1 MPHDE
6 VHFGGPPLA
15 PGLLRDLLAER
26 VAAVPAGGSI
36 DFVTYYF
43 RDRRLASELLAARRR
58 GAEVRVTL
66 DGRPR
71 SPHANDAV
79 IRLLAGPDGLG
90 AGLRVVRGGKLLRPR
105 LHEKLYCF
113 SHPSPAAFVGSFNPS
128 GDLPEADPALL
139 REIGDQDRGYNL
151 LVELRSPAL
160 VEALVRHARALH
172 AARHGPFDRFA
183 PSANRGLRCGDF
195 EVFFWPRVT
204 PHPVVGMLRRAAP
217 GTRVRLVTSHL
228 SGPSALHSLLGLAR
242 RGLQLEILI
251 GGTERRVPLRGEK
264 KLAAAGIPVRRVL
277 HPEGLPM
284 HDKFLLSEAPGQR
297 WLVFGSF
304 NWSEPSRRFNREIGV
319 IARDPALWDAFRT
332 RWQELVAQA
341 EAGGPTVPGKSQG
354 DADCTRR

>member
-1 MPHDE
+1 MPHEYE

-15 PGLLRDLLAER
+15 PGRLRDLLAER

-43 RDRRLASELLAARRR
+43 RDRRLATELLAARRR

-71 SPHANDAV
+71 SSHANDAV
-79 IRLLAGPDGLG
+79 IRLLSGPDGLG

-128 GDLPEADPALL
+128 GDFPEADPALL

-151 LVELRSPAL
+151 LVELREPELARAL
-160 VEALVRHARALH
+160 LQHARALH
-172 AARHGPFDRFA
+172 AAPHGPLDRFA
-183 PSANRGLRCGDF
+183 PSANRGIRCG
-195 EVFFWPRVT
+195 ELEIHFWPRVA
-204 PHPVVGMLRRAAP
+204 PHPVLSMLRRAAP
-217 GTRVRLVTSHL
+217 GTHVRLVTSHL

-242 RGLQLEILI
+242 RGLRLEILV
-251 GGTERRVPLRGEK
+251 GGTERRVPPRGERR
-264 KLAAAGIPVRRVL
+264 LAAAGIAVRRVL
-277 HPEGLPM
+277 HPEGVPM
-284 HDKFLLSEAPGQR
+284 HDKFLLSEAPEQR
-297 WLVFGSF
+297 WVAFGSF

-319 IARDPALWDAFRT
+319 IARAPTLWEAFLA
-332 RWQELVAQA
+332 RWQALSMQ
-341 EAGGPTVPGKSQG
+341 
-354 DADCTRR
+354 ADCS

>member
-6 VHFGGPPLA
+6 VHFGGPQLA
-15 PGLLRDLLAER
+15 PGRLRDLLAER

-43 RDRRLASELLAARRR
+43 RDRRLAAELLAARRR

-90 AGLRVVRGGKLLRPR
+90 SGLRVVRGGKLLRPR

-151 LVELRSPAL
+151 LVELRAPAL

-183 PSANRGLRCGDF
+183 PAANRALRCGDV
-195 EVFFWPRVT
+195 EVHFWPRVT
-204 PHPVVGMLRRAAP
+204 PHPVVAMLRRAAP

-242 RGLQLEILI
+242 RGL
-251 GGTERRVPLRGEK
+251 
-264 KLAAAGIPVRRVL
+264 A
-277 HPEGLPM
+277 
-284 HDKFLLSEAPGQR
+284 
-297 WLVFGSF
+297 
-304 NWSEPSRRFNREIGV
+304 
-319 IARDPALWDAFRT
+319 ARDPGRRNRA
-332 RWQELVAQA
+332 
-341 EAGGPTVPGKSQG
+341 PGSP
-354 DADCTRR
+354 ARRATTRRRRHLGEARAAPGGAAHARQVPAERGAGASAGWCSGASTGRSLPGASIARSA